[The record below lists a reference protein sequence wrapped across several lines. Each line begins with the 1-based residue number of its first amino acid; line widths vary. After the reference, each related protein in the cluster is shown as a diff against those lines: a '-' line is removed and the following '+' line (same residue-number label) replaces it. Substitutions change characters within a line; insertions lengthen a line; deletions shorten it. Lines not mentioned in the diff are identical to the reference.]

1 MKEAGISVR
10 HRKKYKVTTD
20 SNHKQP
26 VFDNLLNRQFSVER
40 ANQIYVSDVT

>member
-1 MKEAGISVR
+1 MRAAGVQVR

-26 VFDNLLNRQFSVER
+26 LYDNVLDRQFEVSKPDQ
-40 ANQIYVSDVT
+40 AYVGDH